1 MTASIFARNFSTKPW
16 WWEGFAP
23 PADPPTELPRRVG
36 TLVVGAGYAGIACA
50 LRLAE
55 AGEDVLVLD
64 AQALGSGASTR
75 SGGQVSGGVNV
86 GKSPARKP
94 LPQTRKAALLRDAAA
109 GFALFEE
116 LLSRHQIGCGYRRT
130 GRVNGFWAPE
140 HEPVW
145 RARMEDL
152 NRYANADVSILSR
165 AEFRREIGSDF
176 YHGGASIGR
185 AGHVQPAEFY
195 GGLLAAARRAGARCH
210 GETAVREVR
219 RVAGGYRV
227 ETVRGAI
234 AADRV
239 VFAVNAYVGTH
250 ARGVAADLRRGVVPV
265 STHMIA
271 TEEMPE
277 DLARSLLP
285 TDRAISETC
294 RVISHY
300 RLSPDGR
307 RLLFGSRATFFP
319 ADERRTAEL
328 LHRGMVARFPQLAG
342 TRISHGWGG
351 RVAMT
356 FDHLPHI
363 GGGEGRYFVL
373 GCNGSGVVMM
383 TYLGHAIAGKILANG
398 PEPVN
403 AYDDGLP
410 PHHPLY
416 DGTPWFMPAVGTWFQ
431 FRDRLERRV
440 PRAAVIGAEVG
451 L

>member
-1 MTASIFARNFSTKPW
+1 MPSASIFAEGFSPTPW
-16 WWEGFAP
+16 WWEGFTP
-23 PADPPTELPRRVG
+23 PADPPAELSTAAG
-36 TLVVGAGYAGIACA
+36 TVVIGAGYAGITCA

-55 AGEDVLVLD
+55 AGQDVLVLD

-86 GKSPARKP
+86 GKSPTRRP
-94 LPQTRKAALLRDAAA
+94 LPQARKAALLRDAAA
-109 GFALFEE
+109 GFTLFEA
-116 LLSRHQIGCGYRRT
+116 LLSRHQIRCGYHRT
-130 GRVNGFWAPE
+130 GRINGFWTPT
-140 HEPVW
+140 HIKGW
-145 RARMEDL
+145 RARIEDL
-152 NRYANADVSILSR
+152 NRYAQAEATILTR
-165 AEFRREIGSDF
+165 AELRREIGSEF
-176 YHGGASIGR
+176 YHGGVSLGR

-210 GETAVREVR
+210 GETPVQGVR
-219 RVAGGYRV
+219 RVAGGYIV
-227 ETVRGAI
+227 QTIRGSI
-234 AADRV
+234 AAERV
-239 VFAVNAYVGTH
+239 VFATNAYVGTYT
-250 ARGVAADLRRGVVPV
+250 RGLAGDLRRGVVPV
-265 STHMIA
+265 TTHMIA
-271 TEEMPE
+271 TEELPE
-277 DLARSLLP
+277 GVARSLLP

-300 RLSPDGR
+300 RLSPNGR

-319 ADERRTAEL
+319 ASERHTAAL
-328 LHRGMVARFPQLAG
+328 LYRGMVARFPQLAG
-342 TRISHGWGG
+342 TRITHSWGG

-356 FDHLPHI
+356 LDHLPHI

-383 TYLGHAIAGKILANG
+383 TYLGHALAEKILADA

-431 FRDRLERRV
+431 FRDRFERRA
-440 PRAAVIGAEVG
+440 PS
-451 L
+451 